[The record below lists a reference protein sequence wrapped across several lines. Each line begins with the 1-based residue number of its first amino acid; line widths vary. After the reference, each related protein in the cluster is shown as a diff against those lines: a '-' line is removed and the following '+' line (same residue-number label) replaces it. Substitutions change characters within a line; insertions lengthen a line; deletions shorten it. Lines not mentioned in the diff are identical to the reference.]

1 MKILNTLRFAKGA
14 GRSNPPV
21 PALVPP
27 PMGSD
32 LRKSISISENV
43 DILCEGRIY
52 GLVDKFGKKVYGLD
66 MLKGIYLNGTPVMT
80 DRGEYNYRNVMME
93 INFGTENQRPLVNFK
108 NVYITKPFG
117 FKLLG
122 PITSNAQPDELRA
135 DPNGGGL
142 RDFRSWAI
150 NSQGWP
156 SSNQDPYI
164 FIHKI
169 KNRDVKKIKI
179 SLMIEA
185 LMDTVDQGSGSGKA
199 GAMGMNK
206 STTVNLRIKW
216 GLDQSL
222 FYYSKDLPFS
232 GLVQSPYAYMIGNG
246 TASFSTA
253 SSSIMSGG
261 DETSG
266 QSTNTASTAATTVSN
281 GLGVANQMGRSPS
294 NAGLAA
300 IINNTNAGFPYW
312 TGPQDGG
319 DPVVEDGQS

>member
-14 GRSNPPV
+14 GGKDAPI

-32 LRKSISISENV
+32 LRKSISISESV
-43 DILCEGRIY
+43 DILCEGPIY

-80 DRGEYNYRNVMME
+80 DRGEYNYRNIMME

-108 NVYITKPFG
+108 SVYITKPYG

-122 PITSNAQPDELRA
+122 PIMSNAQPDELRA
-135 DPNGGGL
+135 DPNNGPT
-142 RDFRSWAI
+142 RDFRAWAL

-156 SSNQDPYI
+156 SANQDPYI

-179 SLMIEA
+179 SLMIES
-185 LMDTVDQGSGSGKA
+185 LMDTVDKGKGSGQA
-199 GAMGMNK
+199 GEMGMSK
-206 STTVNLRIKW
+206 SASVNLRIKW
-216 GLDQSL
+216 GVDES
-222 FYYSKDLPFS
+222 FIYSSKDLPFS

-246 TASFSTA
+246 STAAYSSSSTTSSTTTASTGTGTTA
-253 SSSIMSGG
+253 
-261 DETSG
+261 
-266 QSTNTASTAATTVSN
+266 TAATTSIGSN
-281 GLGVANQMGRSPS
+281 LASASQNSRTITANGQLSANDLANNGFVGIVGPDYQVTTS
-294 NAGLAA
+294 N
-300 IINNTNAGFPYW
+300 
-312 TGPQDGG
+312 
-319 DPVVEDGQS
+319 E